1 MALRENGGHNPKS
14 TGKNPKVSLIHSD
27 ELIKLCDK
35 LPKVPNRA
43 TLTHSLIKAYG
54 LLENV
59 RLVQPRPASVSEL
72 AAFHSMHYI
81 ECLEQVTNCSD
92 CEEIVDIAA
101 AEYGIGFDCPVFDE
115 LFHCVSIV
123 AGGTLTAAE
132 LLNKQECNIAINW
145 EGGWHHAHR
154 DEAGGFCYVNDVV
167 LGILKLREKFDRV
180 LYIDIDLHHGD
191 GVEDAF
197 SFTSKVMSVSF
208 HKFSP
213 GFFPGTGS
221 HLDVGEGK
229 GKYYTV
235 NVPLKDGIADNLFVR
250 IFSRIL
256 SEVQLRFKPKAVV
269 CQCGVDTLAGDPM
282 ASFNLTHHGIGEC
295 VKYLMDWNLP
305 LLLLG
310 GGGYNVKNAAKCWTY
325 LTGLVLNQPLSPD
338 IPEHEHFLSYGP
350 DYQLDIPPGRRH
362 DKNTKED
369 LVNLLNTLSGPLM
382 TSQITSQCS

>member
-1 MALRENGGHNPKS
+1 MALRE
-14 TGKNPKVSLIHSD
+14 TGEQTVKIPSKNAKAILIHSD
-27 ELIKLCDK
+27 ELVKLCDR

-43 TLTHSLIKAYG
+43 SFTHSLIKAYG

-59 RLVQPRPASVSEL
+59 RVVHPRRALVREL
-72 AAFHSMHYI
+72 SAFHSMDYI
-81 ECLEQVTNCSD
+81 ECLKQVTNSND
-92 CEEIVDIAA
+92 C
-101 AEYGIGFDCPVFDE
+101 AEVENATAEHGLGFDCPVFDE
-115 LFHCVSIV
+115 LFNCVSII

-132 LLNKQECNIAINW
+132 LLNRQECNIAINW

-154 DEAGGFCYVNDVV
+154 DEAAGFCYVNDVV

-221 HLDVGEGK
+221 YMDVGEGK
-229 GKYYTV
+229 GRYYTV
-235 NVPLKDGIADNLFVR
+235 NVPLKDGITDKPFVQ
-250 IFSRIL
+250 IFSRVL
-256 SEVQLRFKPKAVV
+256 SEVKLKFKPKAVV

-282 ASFNLTHHGIGEC
+282 ASFNLTQHGIGEC
-295 VKYLMDWNLP
+295 VKRLMDWNLP

-310 GGGYNVKNAAKCWTY
+310 GGGYNVKNAARCWTY
-325 LTGLVLNQPLSPD
+325 LTSIVLNQSLSSD
-338 IPEHEHFLSYGP
+338 IPEHENFLAYGP
-350 DYQLDIPPGRRH
+350 DYQLDVPPSRRQ
-362 DKNTKED
+362 DMNSKED
-369 LVNLLNTLSGPLM
+369 LINLFNTLLGN
-382 TSQITSQCS
+382 IKKIV